1 MYRSFLKHWQDENI
15 IPNGLYIT
23 LEPSIKNYD
32 DGFNTEWYKRLNSFS
47 LTSMEDLIR
56 FCDFCDQTVKK
67 VTSEVSVTESQLN
80 KKLRHEE
87 RQSIYKVLDRNDE
100 SNRKFLQ
107 QK

>member
-1 MYRSFLKHWQDENI
+1 
-15 IPNGLYIT
+15 
-23 LEPSIKNYD
+23 
-32 DGFNTEWYKRLNSFS
+32 
-47 LTSMEDLIR
+47 MEDLIT
-56 FCDFCDQTVKK
+56 FCDQTVKK

>member
-1 MYRSFLKHWQDENI
+1 MYRSFLKQWQDENI

-23 LEPSIKNYD
+23 LEPSAKNYD
-32 DGFNTEWYKRLNSFS
+32 DGFNTKWYERLNSFS
-47 LTSMEDLIR
+47 LTSMEDLIT
-56 FCDFCDQTVKK
+56 FCDQAVKK

-100 SNRKFLQ
+100 SNRKFLK

>member
-1 MYRSFLKHWQDENI
+1 MYRSFLKQWQDENI

-23 LEPSIKNYD
+23 LEPSTKNYD
-32 DGFNTEWYKRLNSFS
+32 DGFNTKWYERLNSFS
-47 LTSMEDLIR
+47 LTSMEDLIT
-56 FCDFCDQTVKK
+56 FCDQAVKK
-67 VTSEVSVTESQLN
+67 VISEVSVTESQLN

-100 SNRKFLQ
+100 SNRKFLK

>member
-1 MYRSFLKHWQDENI
+1 
-15 IPNGLYIT
+15 
-23 LEPSIKNYD
+23 
-32 DGFNTEWYKRLNSFS
+32 
-47 LTSMEDLIR
+47 MEDLIT
-56 FCDFCDQTVKK
+56 FCDQAVKK

-100 SNRKFLQ
+100 SKRKFLK